1 MRYYDKDGYK
11 NGQAFKDRLQA
22 LHNEVEN
29 GANLNE
35 LLKIRNK
42 LYALKRKYEESG
54 TRVLECEFE
63 IMAVNEIIQELRNM
77 WRGEV

>member
-11 NGQAFKDRLQA
+11 NEQAFKDRLQA
-22 LHNEVEN
+22 LHNEVES
-29 GANLNE
+29 GADLNE

-54 TRVLECEFE
+54 TRFLECEFE
-63 IMAVNEIIQELRNM
+63 IMAVNEIIQEDRSDYE
-77 WRGEV
+77 R

>member
-11 NGQAFKDRLQA
+11 NEQAFKDRLEA
-22 LHNEVEN
+22 LHNEVLD
-29 GANLNE
+29 GADLNE

-54 TRVLECEFE
+54 TRFLECEYE
-63 IMAVNEIIQELRNM
+63 IIAVNEIIKESR
-77 WRGEV
+77 